1 MDSAEMIG
9 VSSLLRKM
17 PEGYEKACYE
27 TGAIV
32 RKRDIKDPNDLMM
45 LALFHLLNGCSLIEI
60 SEISKLSKL
69 GNISDVAFMKRFSK
83 CNEWFKWISSS
94 ISSNST
100 NMIRYDIPECLSK
113 YRILAV
119 DASDVT
125 EKGATGKTYRL
136 HFALDIVKMHAAIY
150 NITDNSVGEQL
161 HNFSFSQDDLA
172 IADRAYSTLAGM
184 EHCNNI
190 GCKYIARM
198 RSNSFKVADS
208 DGNTIDFIG
217 YMQAHGSGEL
227 KAYAKSCG
235 KHGEIKMMPVRI
247 CFERKTNEAIE
258 ETQRKIKRRASKK
271 QLVTTLPETYSFNEY
286 IVLITSLED
295 SIPYDSILA
304 LYRYRWQVE
313 LYFKR
318 LKSILGYGDM
328 PKKSRDSVFS
338 WLNGKLMIALLIESM
353 IGSGNFSPCDYNDE
367 EYMERDEVLYTDS
380 DNHY

>member
-1 MDSAEMIG
+1 MDSTEMIG
-9 VSSLLRKM
+9 VSSLIRKM
-17 PEGYEKACYE
+17 PEGYEKACYD

-69 GNISDVAFMKRFSK
+69 GNISDVAFMKRFSN

-94 ISSNST
+94 ICNDKPS
-100 NMIRYDIPECLSK
+100 MIKYSVPECLSK

-119 DASDVT
+119 DASDVI

-136 HFALDIVKMHAAIY
+136 HFALDIIKMQAAIY
-150 NITDNSVGEQL
+150 KITDNSVGEHL
-161 HNFSFSQDDLA
+161 NNFDFSQDDLA
-172 IADRAYSTLAGM
+172 IADRAYSTLTSM
-184 EHCNNI
+184 EHCNSI

-198 RSNSFKVADS
+198 RSNSFKISDS
-208 DGNTIDFIG
+208 EGNIIDFIG

-235 KHGEIKMMPVRI
+235 KHGEINMMPVRI
-247 CFERKTNEAIE
+247 CFERKTDEAIE
-258 ETQRKIKRRASKK
+258 ETRRKIKRRASKK
-271 QLVTTLPETYSFNEY
+271 QLATTLPETYSFNEY

-295 SIPYDSILA
+295 GIPYDVILA

-328 PKKSRDSVFS
+328 PKKSRNSIFA
-338 WLNGKLMIALLIESM
+338 WLNGKLMIALLIESI
-353 IGSGNFSPCDYNDE
+353 IGSGDFSPCDYIEE
-367 EYMERDEVLYTDS
+367 EYMEGDEILCIGS
-380 DNHY
+380 DNQY